1 MKSRSF
7 TPLDI
12 PALLKQYGIRPDK
25 QLGQNFLIDEEALQ
39 KVVNSAEIA
48 DDSFVLEVG
57 AGLGSLTRY
66 LAVQAQHVVAVELDQ
81 RFLNPLAQV
90 LASFN
95 NVELIHGDILNLD
108 LVNLVP
114 GSSYIVAANIPYYI
128 TSAIIR
134 HLMEAAVKPERIV
147 LTVQYE
153 VAKRICANPGALSL
167 LALSVQVFGTP
178 RITARIPAEAFY
190 PPPKVDSAV
199 VRIDLYAEPRIPDQ
213 HLDLFF
219 RLAKAGFGQKR
230 KTILNALSSGMHWSK
245 DKTKAML
252 AASGIDTQR
261 RAQTLDLDE
270 WNTLTQ
276 LVASDKSAQNTFP

>member
-1 MKSRSF
+1 MKSISL

-12 PALLKQYGIRPDK
+12 PALLKQYGLRPDK
-25 QLGQNFLIDEEALQ
+25 QLGQNFLIDEDALQ

-48 DDSFVLEVG
+48 ADSFVLEVG

-66 LAVQAQHVVAVELDQ
+66 LAVGAQHVVAVELDQ
-81 RFLNPLAQV
+81 RFLLPLAQV
-90 LASFN
+90 LASYN
-95 NVELIHGDILNLD
+95 NVELIHADILELD
-108 LVNLVP
+108 LINLVP
-114 GSSYIVAANIPYYI
+114 SSSYIVAANIPYYI

-153 VAKRICANPGALSL
+153 LAKRICAAAGALSL

-199 VRIDLYAEPRIPDQ
+199 VRIDLYPEPRIPDR

-230 KTILNALSSGMHWSK
+230 KMLLNALSSGMHWSK
-245 DKTKAML
+245 DVTKTIL
-252 AASGIDTQR
+252 AASGIDPQR
-261 RAQTLDLDE
+261 RAQTLDLHE

-276 LVASDKSAQNTFP
+276 LVASDKPAQNTFP